1 MLVFTGPDKA
11 LLDRTARM
19 LDDKAKALA
28 WESVEDS
35 KKRKQAKLEYDRLK
49 RDSHDLRCMG
59 LRLKKVAKTV
69 AADIES
75 RKTPGQVPGM
85 MTGADERGLAKV

>member
-28 WESVEDS
+28 WESVEDA

-59 LRLKKVAKTV
+59 LRLKNVAKVWAKTLESEREWNGSDRRR
-69 AADIES
+69 ADA
-75 RKTPGQVPGM
+75 PQG
-85 MTGADERGLAKV
+85 